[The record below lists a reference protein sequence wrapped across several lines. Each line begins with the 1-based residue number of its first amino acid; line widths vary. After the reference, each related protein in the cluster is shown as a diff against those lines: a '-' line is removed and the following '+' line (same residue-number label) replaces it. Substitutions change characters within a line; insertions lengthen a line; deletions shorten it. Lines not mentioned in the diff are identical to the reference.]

1 MAVTLNQKGFEF
13 VRQMI
18 QQGQFNTEGDWASN
32 QPSAEE
38 GDAFLANNSY
48 DEYGKWFLGV
58 NPDTDPNTKE
68 HYEFPVG
75 NFKQIFRSGVIA
87 AEQRA
92 GQYHH
97 EDIKAAAKELL
108 DMMPG

>member
-1 MAVTLNQKGFEF
+1 MAVTLNQKGVDFA
-13 VRQMI
+13 RQMI
-18 QQGQFNTEGDWASN
+18 QQERFNSEGDWASN
-32 QPSAEE
+32 QPSPAD
-38 GDAFLANNSY
+38 GDTYLADHNW
-48 DEYGKWFLGV
+48 DEYSKWFLGID
-58 NPDTDPNTKE
+58 PDANSDTKE

-92 GQYHH
+92 GQFHH

>member
-1 MAVTLNQKGFEF
+1 MAVTLHQKGVDFA
-13 VRQMI
+13 RQMI
-18 QQGQFNTEGDWASN
+18 QQGRFNSEGDWASN
-32 QPSAEE
+32 QPSPAD
-38 GDAFLANNSY
+38 GDTYLADHNW
-48 DEYGKWFLGV
+48 DEYGKWFLGINPDA
-58 NPDTDPNTKE
+58 NPDTKE
-68 HYEFPVG
+68 RYEFPVG